1 MNIGPYTFEEF
12 KQKAK
17 DFHGYPAPGLLIGG
31 YMVEAARS
39 LLPKDILFEAI
50 VETGKCLPDAVQILT
65 PLSTGN
71 SWMKVVNLGRY
82 ALTLYDKYTG
92 VGHRVF
98 VDTALLDDWP
108 EIKSWFLKLKPK
120 KEQDSDRL
128 FAEIEAAG
136 HTICSTQPVTIPKR
150 FLQRHS
156 MREIRVCPA
165 CNEAY
170 PASDGGICRG
180 CQGEAPYMDAWQAPG
195 SDGEDRT
202 LPPLKAIPVEEA
214 VGKTALHDMTR
225 IVPGES
231 KGPEFTAGQTFGV
244 GDLCRLHQM
253 GRNRVFV
260 AEDAAPGEEWIHE
273 NDAVLAFARRM
284 AGDGVTFD
292 DTPSEGKLNF
302 TATRTGLLSLNR
314 VALTAFNL
322 VPDVMCTTRQG
333 DRLVEEGKGFAGC
346 RAIPLYISRQNMHR
360 ALAVLGEAPLF
371 EVLPLRSANI
381 GVLVTGTEVFKGL
394 IQDKFEPVI
403 RSKAEAL
410 GSKVTAAR
418 ITPDNQSAI
427 AEGVR
432 ELLAAGCDMI
442 VTTAGLS
449 VDPDDVTRA
458 GLVDVGL
465 TDALYGMPIL
475 PGAMSLVGRLVHDGQ
490 SVPVLGVPACA
501 LFHRTTSLDLLL
513 PRLLAGQELTRR
525 DLADFAEG
533 SYCLGCKVCT
543 FPKCP
548 FGK

>member
-17 DFHGYPAPGLLIGG
+17 EFHGYPAPGLLIGG
-31 YMVEAARS
+31 YMVEAVRR
-39 LLPKDILFEAI
+39 LLPEGILFEAV

-71 SWMKVVNLGRY
+71 GWMKVVNLGRY
-82 ALTLYDKYTG
+82 ALSLYDKYTG
-92 VGHRVF
+92 EGHRIF
-98 VDTALLDDWP
+98 VDTNLLNDWP
-108 EIKSWFLKLKPK
+108 EIRSWFFKHKPK
-120 KEQDSDRL
+120 AEQDTERL

-136 HTICSTQPVTIPKR
+136 HTICSTHPVRMAPR
-150 FLQRHS
+150 FLQHHS

-180 CQGEAPYMDAWQAPG
+180 CQGEAPYVDAWQEPG
-195 SDGEDRT
+195 DDGDGRA
-202 LPPLKAIPVEEA
+202 LPPLRAIPVEEA

-225 IVPGES
+225 VDPGQS
-231 KGPEFTAGQTFGV
+231 KGAEFKAGQTFGV

-260 AEDAAPGEEWIHE
+260 AEDALPGEDWVHE
-273 NDAVLAFARRM
+273 NDAVLTFARRM

-292 DTPSEGKLNF
+292 DAPREGKLNF
-302 TATRTGLLSLNR
+302 KATRRGLLSINR
-314 VALTAFNL
+314 EALLAFNM
-322 VPDVMCTTRQG
+322 VPDVMCTARRG
-333 DRLVEEGKGFAGC
+333 DMLVERDKGFAAC
-346 RAIPLYISRQNMHR
+346 RAIPLYLSRKNLNR
-360 ALAVLGEAPLF
+360 ALAVLGERPLF
-371 EVLPLRSANI
+371 EVLPLRDLRI
-381 GVLVTGTEVFKGL
+381 GVLVTGTEVFQGL

-410 GSKVTAAR
+410 GASVRAAR
-418 ITPDNQSAI
+418 ITPDDRAAI
-427 AEGVR
+427 AGAVR
-432 ELLAAGCDMI
+432 ELLDAGCGMI

-458 GLVDVGL
+458 ALVDAGL
-465 TDALYGMPIL
+465 TDALYGMPVL
-475 PGAMSLVGRLVHDGQ
+475 PGAMSLVGRLEHAGRD
-490 SVPVLGVPACA
+490 VPVLGVPACA
-501 LFHRTTSLDLLL
+501 LFHKTTSLDLLL
-513 PRLLAGQELTRR
+513 PRLLAGQRPTRR
-525 DLADFAEG
+525 DLADLAEG
-533 SYCLGCKVCT
+533 GYCLNCKVCT